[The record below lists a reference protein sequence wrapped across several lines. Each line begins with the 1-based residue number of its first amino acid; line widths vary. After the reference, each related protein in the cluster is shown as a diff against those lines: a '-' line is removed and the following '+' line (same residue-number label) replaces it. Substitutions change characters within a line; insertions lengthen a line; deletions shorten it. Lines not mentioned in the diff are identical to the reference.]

1 MKKIFLLLAACAMPA
16 LATNID
22 APVAK
27 AAGDSKV
34 TSNEMK
40 VQTGQD
46 ISAIAREN
54 KIASSAVIP
63 DGVAMA
69 TNFNHPRQPE
79 VTESPTCLYGSARYS
94 EGAIIHLDSKLVDRF
109 IECSNK
115 KDSKD
120 RTIAIW
126 KQVK

>member
-1 MKKIFLLLAACAMPA
+1 MKKIFLLLAVCAMPV
-16 LATNID
+16 LASNATVS
-22 APVAK
+22 AAK
-27 AAGDSKV
+27 AESDSLV
-34 TSNEMK
+34 TTNEMK
-40 VQTGQD
+40 VQAGQD
-46 ISAIAREN
+46 ISAVAREQ

-63 DGVAMA
+63 DGLAMT
-69 TNFNHPRQPE
+69 TNFNPPRQPE

-94 EGAIIHLDSKLVDRF
+94 EGAIVLVGGSSLDKY
-109 IECSNK
+109 IECGNK